1 MVIMMTKVNCVF
13 WLAEGKRLSDAADQ
27 MLALPMKRELMLQA
41 IISLQNSRSS
51 RDCCKSTDL
60 EVAEVIRDMRKV
72 LLNLC

>member
-1 MVIMMTKVNCVF
+1 MVNCVF
-13 WLAEGKRLSDAADQ
+13 WLVEGKRLSDAADQ
-27 MLALPMKRELMLQA
+27 MLVLPMKRELMLQA
-41 IISLQNSRSS
+41 IISLQNSRSA